1 MKNEKLNEI
10 AKEYVGTGF
19 SKILEWSLDLAP
31 YVGKIIQNRKLNRV
45 ERRIKEY
52 AEHLKRID
60 MLFAS
65 EKLSKDYIQEKIGPI
80 VLSDLL
86 EEHEDAK
93 IIYLLQGFENVFI
106 NECKNESVVINYFDT
121 LRSLRYE
128 DVRMLFYLSGI
139 AENPFKD
146 YTKGSPE
153 HILSKQIYSKLERL
167 YLIKSAS
174 TFSYLELG
182 PEAEEADLKPMLTPY
197 GKNFIK
203 FIAID
208 FDEAAYEK
216 RIKDYDNTNGDV
228 VPKIKFIEQDLKNPK
243 PAVWG

>member
-1 MKNEKLNEI
+1 MKNGNLNEI

-19 SKILEWSLDLAP
+19 NEILDWAIDLAP
-31 YVGKIIQNRKLNRV
+31 YLGKLNQIRKLNRV
-45 ERRIKEY
+45 ERRIKEH

-60 MLFAS
+60 KLFAS

-80 VLSDLL
+80 VLSDLI

-93 IIYLLQGFENVFI
+93 ILYLLQGFENVFI
-106 NECKNESVVINYFDT
+106 NECKNESIVINYFDT

-139 AENPFKD
+139 AENPFKN

-182 PEAEEADLKPMLTPY
+182 PEADEAELKPMLTPY

-203 FIAID
+203 FIVLY

-216 RIKDYDNTNGDV
+216 RIKDYDDSSGDV
-228 VPKIKFIEQDLKNPK
+228 VPRIKIIEEDIKTPK
-243 PAVWG
+243 TAVWG